1 MVFLSV
7 ELSQGCF
14 EVRADLRHDL
24 FAPVEHLRVEH
35 ATPVSGDEHQVDVQV
50 VDDAASAPSIAE
62 YWGLGSG
69 WVS

>member
-1 MVFLSV
+1 
-7 ELSQGCF
+7 
-14 EVRADLRHDL
+14 
-24 FAPVEHLRVEH
+24 
-35 ATPVSGDEHQVDVQV
+35 VDVQV